1 MRLKGKETNI
11 TWYEFDEDVLREFKE
26 WAEENNFELSR
37 NNFLEFIFSE
47 HYIEDYEEDSEFLDL
62 EFENFNEWV
71 NQ

>member
-11 TWYEFDEDVLREFKE
+11 TLYEFDEDVLREFKE
-26 WAEENNFELSR
+26 WAKENNLELSR

-47 HYIEDYEEDSEFLDL
+47 HYIEDYEEDSEFIDL
-62 EFENFNEWV
+62 ELENFNEWI

>member
-62 EFENFNEWV
+62 EFENFNEWI

>member
-37 NNFLEFIFSE
+37 NNFLEFIFTE

>member
-1 MRLKGKETNI
+1 MRLKGKETNV
-11 TWYEFDEDVLREFKE
+11 TWYGFDEDVLREFKE
-26 WAEENNFELSR
+26 WAKENNFELSK
-37 NNFLEFIFSE
+37 NNFLEFIFNE

>member
-1 MRLKGKETNI
+1 MRLKGKETNV
-11 TWYEFDEDVLREFKE
+11 TWYGFDEDVLREFKE
-26 WAEENNFELSR
+26 WAKENNFELSK

>member
-1 MRLKGKETNI
+1 MRLKGKETNV
-11 TWYEFDEDVLREFKE
+11 TWYEFDEDVLKEFKE
-26 WAEENNFELSR
+26 WAKENNSELSR

-47 HYIEDYEEDSEFLDL
+47 HYIEDYEEDSEFIDL